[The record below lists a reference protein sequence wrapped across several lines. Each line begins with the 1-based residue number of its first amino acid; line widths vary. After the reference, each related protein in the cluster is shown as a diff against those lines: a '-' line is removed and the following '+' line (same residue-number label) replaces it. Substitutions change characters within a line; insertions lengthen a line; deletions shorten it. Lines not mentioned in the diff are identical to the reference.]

1 MPRKGLESLLEHV
14 IFLNFLGG
22 GPQTPPQGEVPTHKC
37 SHYKL
42 LNPPFTNPIYHC
54 TDTAPAS
61 SPFLTLLGGA
71 FLSFGPEFFTFCVAF
86 IDGHNTRQGQMSE
99 ILDIHL

>member
-1 MPRKGLESLLEHV
+1 MAFEPS
-14 IFLNFLGG
+14 
-22 GPQTPPQGEVPTHKC
+22 TPVYEDLAMWSEFYH
-37 SHYKL
+37 L
-42 LNPPFTNPIYHC
+42 HC

-86 IDGHNTRQGQMSE
+86 IDGHNTRQRQMSE
-99 ILDIHL
+99 ILDIHLYIDNIAINNYR